1 VEGNRAP
8 VSNLSIEKQAERTY
22 GATTCQVNKI
32 RPCRPKALRQEPP
45 EQREATRERIVAAA
59 LRPRREGFRGASTR
73 HRRRAGTNQG
83 LITYHFR
90 SKDELWRAAAERIF
104 GMLAKRMTEQLGAA
118 ASGDPRERAR
128 EAIRIYVRFA
138 AAHPELFRLMVD
150 EGKSSERRMR
160 WLVDTHLK
168 PRYEQFM
175 RLRDIRSAG
184 FDGASLPHAW
194 YVMAG
199 AASLIFA
206 VAPEC
211 RRLTGLDP
219 ETAQAIEAHA
229 EFVAR
234 LLVP

>member
-1 VEGNRAP
+1 MASRRSRN
-8 VSNLSIEKQAERTY
+8 
-22 GATTCQVNKI
+22 
-32 RPCRPKALRQEPP
+32 PKRRS
-45 EQREATRERIVAAA
+45 EQREATRERIVEAA
-59 LRPRREGFRGASTR
+59 LEAFAEKGFRGASTR
-73 HRRRAGTNQG
+73 EIARRAGTNQG

-90 SKDELWRAAAERIF
+90 SKDELWRAAADRIF
-104 GMLAKRMTEQLGAA
+104 GLLVKSLGEQLGALE
-118 ASGDPRERAR
+118 SDDPRDRAR
-128 EAIRIYVRFA
+128 ESVRAYVRFA

-150 EGKSSERRMR
+150 EGKNSEPRMR

-175 RLRDIRSAG
+175 RPR
-184 FDGASLPHAW
+184 GARVVGIAPALLPHAY

-199 AASLIFA
+199 AGSLIFA

-219 ETAQAIEAHA
+219 ETEEAIEAHA
-229 EFVAR
+229 DFVAR

>member
-1 VEGNRAP
+1 MPARRAR
-8 VSNLSIEKQAERTY
+8 K
-22 GATTCQVNKI
+22 
-32 RPCRPKALRQEPP
+32 PKTRS
-45 EQREATRERIVAAA
+45 EQREATRERIVEAA
-59 LRPRREGFRGASTR
+59 LEAFAEKGFHGASTR
-73 HRRRAGTNQG
+73 DIAERAGTNQG

-90 SKDELWRAAAERIF
+90 SKDELWRAAADRIF
-104 GMLAKRMTEQLGAA
+104 GLLAERMTEQLGGL
-118 ASGDPRERAR
+118 ASEDPRERAR
-128 EAIRIYVRFA
+128 AAIRSYVRFA

-150 EGKSSERRMR
+150 EGKNSDRRMK

-175 RLRDIRSAG
+175 RPPGARTGRYDE
-184 FDGASLPHAW
+184 ASLPHAY

-199 AASLIFA
+199 AGSLIFA

-219 ETAQAIEAHA
+219 ETAPAIEAHA

-234 LLVP
+234 LLAP

>member
-1 VEGNRAP
+1 MQKRRVRAP
-8 VSNLSIEKQAERTY
+8 KRRSA
-22 GATTCQVNKI
+22 
-32 RPCRPKALRQEPP
+32 
-45 EQREATRERIVAAA
+45 QREATRERIVQAA
-59 LRPRREGFRGASTR
+59 LEAFAEKGFHGASTR
-73 HRRRAGTNQG
+73 DIAERAGTNQG

-90 SKDELWRAAAERIF
+90 SKDELWRAAADRIF
-104 GMLAKRMTEQLGAA
+104 GMLGERLTEQLSALDSEA
-118 ASGDPRERAR
+118 PRERAR

-150 EGKSSERRMR
+150 EGKNAEPRMR

-168 PRYEQFM
+168 PRYEQFV
-175 RLRDIRSAG
+175 RPPGGRIAG
-184 FDGASLPHAW
+184 FDAALLPHAY

-199 AASLIFA
+199 AGSLIFA

-219 ETAQAIEAHA
+219 ESEAAIEAHA
-229 EFVAR
+229 DFVAR

>member
-1 VEGNRAP
+1 MPRRRP
-8 VSNLSIEKQAERTY
+8 RK
-22 GATTCQVNKI
+22 ATS
-32 RPCRPKALRQEPP
+32 RS
-45 EQREATRERIVAAA
+45 EQREATRERIVEAA
-59 LRPRREGFRGASTR
+59 LYAFAERGFHGASTR
-73 HRRRAGTNQG
+73 DIAERAGTNQG

-90 SKDELWRAAAERIF
+90 SKDELWRAAADRIF
-104 GMLAKRMTEQLGAA
+104 GMLAERMTEQLGELP
-118 ASGDPRERAR
+118 SEDPRERAR

-150 EGKSSERRMR
+150 EGKNTERRMK
-160 WLVDTHLK
+160 WLVDTHLR
-168 PRYEQFM
+168 PRYDQFM
-175 RLRDIRSAG
+175 RPRGIRIG
-184 FDGASLPHAW
+184 IFDEALLPHAY

-199 AASLIFA
+199 AGSLIFA

-219 ETAQAIEAHA
+219 ETKEVVAAHA

>member
-1 VEGNRAP
+1 MTSRA
-8 VSNLSIEKQAERTY
+8 Q
-22 GATTCQVNKI
+22 
-32 RPCRPKALRQEPP
+32 
-45 EQREATRERIVAAA
+45 QREATRERIVEAA
-59 LRPRREGFRGASTR
+59 LEAFAEKGFHGASTR
-73 HRRRAGTNQG
+73 DIARRAGTNQG

-90 SKDELWRAAAERIF
+90 SKDELWRAAADRIF
-104 GMLAKRMTEQLGAA
+104 GMLRKSLGERL
-118 ASGDPRERAR
+118 ASLDLSNPRERNR
-128 EAIRIYVRFA
+128 EAIRAYVRFA

-150 EGKSSERRMR
+150 EGKNAEERMA

-168 PRYEQFM
+168 PAYRQFM
-175 RLRDIRSAG
+175 RGEGERISGIDESI
-184 FDGASLPHAW
+184 LPHAY

-199 AASLIFA
+199 AGSLIFA

-219 ETAQAIEAHA
+219 ETDEAVETHA